1 MVNLLVSIAI
11 TGIAV
16 PYVVEFLGLLSFDY
30 FGTNLG
36 QKYLTLPLSFGGLY
50 SLGYWNKQLI
60 VATPAATFVAVVIIK
75 WLNKPVA
82 TPQAPRRR
90 LPQMPTLP

>member
-1 MVNLLVSIAI
+1 MVNLLISIAV

-30 FGTNLG
+30 FGTNFG

-50 SLGYWNKQLI
+50 SLGYWSKQLI
-60 VATPAATFVAVVIIK
+60 VAVPAATFVSVVIVK

-82 TPQAPRRR
+82 APQVPRRR